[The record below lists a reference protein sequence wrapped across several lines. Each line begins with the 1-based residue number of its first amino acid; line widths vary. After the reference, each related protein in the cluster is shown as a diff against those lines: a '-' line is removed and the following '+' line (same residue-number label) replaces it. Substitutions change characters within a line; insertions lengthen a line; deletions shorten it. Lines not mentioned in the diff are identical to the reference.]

1 MAYQQVDPRIDQVNN
16 YNPAQRDDWARQAG
30 YTGYEDYRNQVNR
43 GLSGEPADVA
53 RRQEAENYKLAQQRY
68 QESIKP
74 AVASYEASIPET
86 QQRFATEKQRLS
98 GESARLEERYNALI
112 SEIKG
117 VGATA
122 ETRQT
127 RATGAE
133 LARRGISQQSGVYG
147 DEMNQALL
155 PITQD
160 IMSRVKSTGLERED
174 MMAKIRDTITG
185 LTGGET
191 EAIRAVRNAI
201 ASLQAGAGQNAIT
214 TGMTMTQNQ
223 ISNALAQA
231 QQALAERQQKYTEST
246 KTASKPYEFIS
257 GAGGYVF
264 DPNTGQIINTVQKL
278 ASGAG
283 GTSSGTGSYYKSNN
297 YYNTSPWTIVK

>member
-1 MAYQQVDPRIDQVNN
+1 MAYSVVDPRIDQVNN
-16 YNPAQRDDWARQAG
+16 YNPVQRDEWARAAG

-43 GLSGEPADVA
+43 GLSGQPQDVA
-53 RRQEAENYKLAQQRY
+53 KRQQEEDLKRSQQLF
-68 QESIKP
+68 QETIKP
-74 AVASYEASIPET
+74 AIQGYESQIPTTQKIFET
-86 QQRFATEKQRLS
+86 ERQRLS

-160 IMSRVKSTGLERED
+160 IMNRVKSTGLERED
-174 MMAKIRDTITG
+174 MLAKIRDTITG
-185 LTGGET
+185 LTGSEQQAVDAIKQAILNLQSSTGK
-191 EAIRAVRNAI
+191 EAIQFGNTLSQQAI
-201 ASLQAGAGQNAIT
+201 A
-214 TGMTMTQNQ
+214 
-223 ISNALAQA
+223 NALAQS
-231 QQALAERQQKYTEST
+231 QQALAERQQKFTEST